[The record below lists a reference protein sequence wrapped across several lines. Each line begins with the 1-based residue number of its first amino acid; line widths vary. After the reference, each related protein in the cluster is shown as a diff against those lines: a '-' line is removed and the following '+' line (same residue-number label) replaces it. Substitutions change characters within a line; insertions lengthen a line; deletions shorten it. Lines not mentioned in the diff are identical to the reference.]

1 MRCFCI
7 QWDAGICP
15 AKIGSARPFTWLNVM
30 KPLLFLANAFI
41 NTFGI
46 TQPTEAAAKRAS
58 QFIAVLIGL
67 VLALVL
73 AFVAFGVYILTRH

>member
-1 MRCFCI
+1 MQGYVLLRSVLPSLYV
-7 QWDAGICP
+7 A
-15 AKIGSARPFTWLNVM
+15 NVM